1 MDYQNI
7 LYTKEAPVLTLTLN
21 RPAALNAISPA
32 LEQELHVALDAAH
45 VDPEIRAIILTG
57 AGRAFSAGYDMAPSP
72 ERPQSSLD
80 PSGRPVGEY
89 LKWWWDNDTQGVQKL
104 LHLWQ
109 ISKPI
114 IAAVNGWAMGGGFW
128 YAMACDIT
136 IASEQAVFAQPEV
149 RHISNTTFLFAAL
162 AGWKAA
168 HRYALTGDHIDAQ
181 EALRLGIVNEVVP
194 PEQLL
199 PTARALAERIAKVPE
214 PSVRMNKAITCY
226 GLQAAGLYSGLLM
239 NGALSA
245 LAHTSHLP
253 MRDALF
259 AASQQ
264 GGMRAFLDQ
273 RDGPFHPEPFGP
285 KSKRD

>member
-1 MDYQNI
+1 MDYQHI
-7 LYTKEAPVLTLTLN
+7 LYTKDGPVLTLTLN
-21 RPAALNAISPA
+21 RPDALNAISPA
-32 LEQELHVALDAAH
+32 LEQELHVALDEADA
-45 VDPEIRAIILTG
+45 DPEIRSIILTG
-57 AGRAFSAGYDMAPSP
+57 AGRAFSAGYDLAPSP

-80 PSGRPVGEY
+80 PSGMAIGDY
-89 LKWWWDNDTQGVQKL
+89 LKFWWNNDTKSVQKL
-104 LHLWQ
+104 MHLWQ
-109 ISKPI
+109 IGKPI

-181 EALRLGIVNEVVP
+181 EALRLGIANEVVAHDN
-194 PEQLL
+194 LI

-214 PSVRMNKAITCY
+214 PSVRLNKAITCY
-226 GLQAAGLYSGLLM
+226 GLQAAGLQSGMLL
-239 NGALSA
+239 NGALSN

-253 MRDALF
+253 LRDDLF
-259 AASQQ
+259 AATRE
-264 GGMRAFLDQ
+264 GGMRSFLDQ
-273 RDGPFHPEPFGP
+273 RDGPFYPEPFGP
-285 KSKRD
+285 KSK

>member
-1 MDYQNI
+1 MDYQDI
-7 LYTKEAPVLTLTLN
+7 LYATDGPVVTVTLN
-21 RPAALNAISPA
+21 RPQALNAISPA
-32 LEQELHVALDAAH
+32 LEQELHAALDEADA
-45 VDPEIRAIILTG
+45 DPQLRTIILTG

-72 ERPQSSLD
+72 ERPRSTLD
-80 PSGRPVGEY
+80 PTGMAIGEY
-89 LKWWWDNDTQGVQKL
+89 LKWWWDNDTKSVQKL
-104 LHLWQ
+104 MHLWQ
-109 ISKPI
+109 IGKPI

-194 PEQLL
+194 ADKLI
-199 PTARALAERIAKVPE
+199 PTAHALAERIAKVPE
-214 PSVRMNKAITCY
+214 PSVRLNKAITCF
-226 GLQAAGLYSGLLM
+226 GLQAAGLQSGMLL

-253 MRDALF
+253 IRDELF
-259 AASQQ
+259 AATRQ
-264 GGMRAFLDQ
+264 GGMRAFLEK
-273 RDGPFHPEPFGP
+273 RDTPFHPEPFGP
-285 KSKRD
+285 KAAQD